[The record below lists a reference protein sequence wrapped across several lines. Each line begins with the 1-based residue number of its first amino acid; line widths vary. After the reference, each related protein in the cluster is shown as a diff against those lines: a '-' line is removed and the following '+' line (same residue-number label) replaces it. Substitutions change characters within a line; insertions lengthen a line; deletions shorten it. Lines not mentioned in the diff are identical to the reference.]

1 MPRKPRH
8 NNTHLPRL
16 QPLASALLAICIGA
30 PSAQAVANTAVD
42 LGLNQRHTTKA
53 ARSTPQ
59 TNQRQHRSAPH
70 LGGWSIGVLTG
81 INWLDTGQAGNVASR
96 DTGTNV
102 DLFSYHHYR
111 HGIWGLTT
119 GYELPATRSL
129 LWGVELAYKE
139 LGSAKMD
146 VRDNAGA
153 KDHYDTDSVKASSL
167 LFSARYYLQDHFS
180 VVAKLGGALQRS
192 RFSHR
197 VTGVQGPLSGST
209 NGFTAREVRTALN
222 PEWQLGLSQ
231 DWGAWRASV
240 LLDRITGQAPELTG
254 LTAPVTNPNS
264 MAGLLVLSYRFTTSQ

>member
-8 NNTHLPRL
+8 HNTHLPRL
-16 QPLASALLAICIGA
+16 QPLASALLAICIGV

-53 ARSTPQ
+53 ARSIPQ
-59 TNQRQHRSAPH
+59 TSQRQHRSAHP
-70 LGGWSIGVLTG
+70 GGWRIGILSG
-81 INWLDTGQAGNVASR
+81 INWLDTGQAGDVASSNNTT
-96 DTGTNV
+96 D
-102 DLFSYHHYR
+102 DLYSYHHYR
-111 HGIWGLTT
+111 HGIWGVTT
-119 GYELPATRSL
+119 GYELPATRHL

-231 DWGAWRASV
+231 DWGAWRASL
-240 LLDRITGQAPELTG
+240 LLDRITGQAPG
-254 LTAPVTNPNS
+254 LGGNFAAPVTNPSS
-264 MAGLLVLSYRFTTSQ
+264 MAGLLVLSYRFTSNQ